1 MKRNIVKYRTST
13 CCITYHV
20 VWGVKHNRPVLTDE
34 VTEYLRKVLEEIA
47 KDKGFEIVSF
57 EMKNMTEIRC
67 FISAPPKYSV
77 TDIMKY
83 LKGISGRKIYKE
95 FPSIKN
101 GLYNGELW
109 NHQYFCETI
118 GEVSNATVDEYFKS
132 QIDAY

>member
-1 MKRNIVKYRTST
+1 M
-13 CCITYHV
+13 CCIMYYV
-20 VWGVKHNRPVLTDE
+20 AWGVKHNRQVLTNE

-47 KDKGFEIVSF
+47 EDKGFEIVSF
-57 EMKNMTEIRC
+57 EVKNMTEVRC
-67 FISAPPKYSV
+67 SISAPPKYSV

-101 GLYNGELW
+101 ELYNCELW
-109 NHQYFCETI
+109 NHRYFCKTI
-118 GEVSNATVDEYFKS
+118 GEVSNATVDEYFKG

>member
-1 MKRNIVKYRTST
+1 M
-13 CCITYHV
+13 CCIMYYV
-20 VWGVKHNRPVLTDE
+20 AWGVKQNRQVLTNE

-47 KDKGFEIVSF
+47 EDKGFEIVSF
-57 EMKNMTEIRC
+57 EVKNMTEVRC
-67 FISAPPKYSV
+67 SISAPPKYSV

-101 GLYNGELW
+101 ELYNCELW
-109 NHQYFCETI
+109 NHRYFCKTI
-118 GEVSNATVDEYFKS
+118 GVVSNATVDEYFKG